1 MWPLPKTAFLVLAGH
16 GLLTSASASRI
27 EGEGTLEER
36 QSCPSIHIF
45 GARETTASPGYGS
58 SASVVNAILSAYP
71 GSTAEAISYPACGG
85 QASCGGASYSSSV
98 QQGIAAAA
106 SAVNNF
112 YTRCP
117 TTQIVL
123 AGYSQGAEIFD
134 VAFCGGG
141 DPNQGYTNTAVQF
154 SAGAVGQVKAAILMG
169 APTYQY
175 GLSYGVGSCRAGGFD
190 ARPASFQCPSAAKVQ
205 SYCDGPDPYCCNGN
219 NAATHN
225 NYGSVYGS
233 QALAF
238 VKGKLSSSGG
248 SPSSTTSAAG
258 TTPTAPG
265 GGTNCA
271 SLYGQC
277 GGQGWTGASC
287 CSSGSCKAANN
298 YYSQCL

>member
-1 MWPLPKTAFLVLAGH
+1 MWPSPKSAYLLLAGY
-16 GLLTSASASRI
+16 GLLSSASPI
-27 EGEGTLEER
+27 ESEGHLEER
-36 QSCPSIHIF
+36 QSCPSIHVF

-58 SASVVNAILSAYP
+58 SSTVVNAVLSAYP

-106 SAVNNF
+106 SAVNSF

-175 GLSYGVGSCRAGGFD
+175 GLSYGVGTCRAGGFD
-190 ARPASFQCPSAAKVQ
+190 ARSSSFVCPSASKVQ
-205 SYCDGPDPYCCNGN
+205 SYCDAADPYCCNGN
-219 NAATHN
+219 NAATHQG
-225 NYGSVYGS
+225 YGSEYGS

-238 VKGKLSSSGG
+238 IKSKLSSSGG
-248 SPSSTTSAAG
+248 GSGTTTTSSAAG
-258 TTPTAPG
+258 TTPTTPG
-265 GGTNCA
+265 TSCA

-277 GGQGWTGASC
+277 GGQGWTGATC
-287 CSSGSCKAANN
+287 CASGTCKAANT